1 MCTSTNCF
9 NFGSF
14 FVSSSDLRLFIVVG
28 FSPVVG
34 HYCFCSKKKKKKKKK
49 KKSGEVFQAA
59 SAVVSDGARLDIK
72 ASGFWASRHEVDF
85 FDVRVQST
93 HLHRLTS
100 INPSTKHT
108 QTTNGRRCLRTE
120 RGWGESSTALWLPWC
135 SPAREAL
142 APQDPNSS
150 RGWHQRS
157 PTIGT
162 CPTIKRWDGYAAEC
176 LSLFSAPQSFACVE
190 AVGRNRVRRSSLR
203 LLPPMLGLTSWAKWV
218 ELVVYLC
225 PPPPPP
231 PTSLF

>member
-1 MCTSTNCF
+1 MAHGWTLRQVAFGLPDTRSTSSM
-9 NFGSF
+9 FGF
-14 FVSSSDLRLFIVVG
+14 
-28 FSPVVG
+28 
-34 HYCFCSKKKKKKKKK
+34 
-49 KKSGEVFQAA
+49 
-59 SAVVSDGARLDIK
+59 
-72 ASGFWASRHEVDF
+72 
-85 FDVRVQST
+85 ST

-162 CPTIKRWDGYAAEC
+162 CPTVKRWDGYAAEC

-190 AVGRNRVRRSSLR
+190 AVERNTVRRSSLR
-203 LLPPMLGLTSWAKWV
+203 LLPPMLGLMSWAKWV

-231 PTSLF
+231 PPLFSNDFHELFVSVVTSGFCSVLTFLVLCIFCTFELSSQSSFVSGYIF